1 MIGAITAGRAAA
13 LRSGRRFLFIVF
25 AAWLIFPLLAHA
37 QNDGHPQSPDLSD
50 KSLED
55 LMNTEVTSVSKKEQK
70 LSQVAAAIF
79 VITQEDIRRSG
90 ATNIPD
96 LLRMVPGLE
105 VAQINAS
112 TWAVSAR
119 GFNEEFSDKLLVLLD
134 GRAVYTP
141 TFSGVYWDSLDVPL
155 EDIERIEVTRGP
167 GATIWGVN
175 AVNGVIN
182 ILTKKAGDTK
192 GGLVTAGFGTQD
204 QGLGTA
210 QYGGRIGSK
219 LDYRLF
225 GKYLNV
231 SDFTG
236 TNGRPTEDAWHA
248 VRGGMRADATLSSK
262 DSLMVLGDL
271 YTQEEGTIRQDVI
284 SISPPLNGV
293 LNSITDVSGA
303 DMVAQWTEK
312 QSEHSE
318 TSVLFYYEHYER
330 DSTDQISGQR
340 NTYDIEFQHHVQA
353 LPRNDFVWGV
363 DYRNSRGDAQ
373 GNLNFSFNPASH
385 TSQFTSFFAQDEIAI
400 VPGRLLF
407 TIGARW
413 GWADHTGY
421 SVQPTARL
429 LWTPSPIQALW
440 LAVSHAHRSPS
451 SLETLARLNVAAFSG
466 PGGVPALVSEFG
478 NPKQQDEQVVDWE
491 LGYRRQFSSRVS
503 LDLSAFFTRFSD
515 LGSTEP
521 QTPFT
526 ENTPPPAHLVI
537 PFINGNGLHGETHG
551 LELAGNWQV
560 TERWSL
566 RPSYSLLEM
575 HMHRDPTSQDFDTPR
590 EIEGSDPQQQALLQS
605 HFNFGRGLSW
615 DASAKFVDRLRAQG
629 VPSYARV
636 DTGLAWQLKERFT
649 VAVVGQNLLRDRHQ
663 EFNDLFGDS
672 IPDEIKRSA
681 YVKLAWRF

>member
-1 MIGAITAGRAAA
+1 MIGARTAGRAAA
-13 LRSGRRFLFIVF
+13 LRAGRRFLLIVF
-25 AAWLIFPLLAHA
+25 AAWLIFPPFAHA
-37 QNDGHPQSPDLSD
+37 QDSGHAPSSDLSD

-55 LMNTEVTSVSKKEQK
+55 LMNTEVTSVSKKTQK
-70 LSQVAAAIF
+70 LSQTAAAIF

-96 LLRMVPGLE
+96 LLRMVPGLD

-112 TWAVSAR
+112 TWAISAR

-141 TFSGVYWDSLDVPL
+141 TFSGVYWDSLDLPL
-155 EDIERIEVTRGP
+155 ENIERIEVIRGP

-182 ILTKKAGDTK
+182 ILTQKAGDTK

-210 QYGGRIGSK
+210 QYGGRIGPK
-219 LDYRLF
+219 FDYRVF
-225 GKYLNV
+225 AKYLNV
-231 SDFTG
+231 SDFSG
-236 TNGRPTEDAWHA
+236 LSGRPTEDAWHML
-248 VRGGMRADATLSSK
+248 RGGMRADATLSSK

-271 YTQEEGTIRQDVI
+271 YTGEEGSIREDVI

-293 LNSITDVSGA
+293 LNTITDVSGG
-303 DMVAQWTEK
+303 DVVALWTEK
-312 QSEHSE
+312 QSERSE
-318 TSVLFYYEHYER
+318 TSLQFYYERYER
-330 DSTDQISGQR
+330 DSTDQISGRR
-340 NTYDIEFQHHVQA
+340 NAYDVEFQHHVQA
-353 LPRNDFVWGV
+353 LPRNDFIWGV
-363 DYRNSRGDAQ
+363 AYRNSRGDAQ
-373 GNLNFSFNPASH
+373 GNLDVSFNPVSH

-400 VPGRLLF
+400 VPDRLLF

-421 SVQPTARL
+421 SVQPAARL
-429 LWTPSPIQALW
+429 LWAPSHAQAVW
-440 LAVSHAHRSPS
+440 FAVSHAHRSPS
-451 SLETLARLNVAAFSG
+451 SLETLARLNISAFSG
-466 PGGVPALVSEFG
+466 PGGVPELVSEFG
-478 NPKQQDEQVVDWE
+478 NPKLQDEQLVDWE
-491 LGYRRQFSSRVS
+491 LGYRRQFSSRIS
-503 LDLSAFFTRFSD
+503 LDIVAFFNRYSD
-515 LGSTEP
+515 IGSTEP

-526 ENTPPPAHLVI
+526 ENSPPAHLVI
-537 PFINGNGLHGETHG
+537 PFINGNGVHGETHG
-551 LELAGNWQV
+551 LEIAGNWQV
-560 TERWSL
+560 TARWSL

-575 HMHRDPTSQDFDTPR
+575 HMHRDPTSQDFDTPG
-590 EIEGSDPQQQALLQS
+590 ELDGSDPRQQAVLQS
-605 HFNFGRGLSW
+605 HVIFGRGFSW
-615 DASAKFVDRLRAQG
+615 NASANFVDRLRAQG
-629 VPSYARV
+629 VPSYTRV

-649 VAVVGQNLLRDRHQ
+649 VTVAGQNLLRDRHQ